1 MPRSRS
7 NHDSVNE
14 FSNTSVV
21 VHSKNESAS
30 NHTLT
35 VQLSV
40 DLPEG
45 ASRPEGAVTT
55 HVLPQPA
62 LEQVFS
68 EDGDLIIG
76 YTASQQPEESSAA
89 TSTSEPLWLPIVL
102 GSVGSFVLVIVVSG
116 VLCVGVMVYKKKQ
129 KKQ

>member
-1 MPRSRS
+1 MPSDRN
-7 NHDSVNE
+7 NHDGVNE
-14 FSNTSVV
+14 FSNTNVV
-21 VHSKNESAS
+21 VHSKNETAI

-62 LEQVFS
+62 LEQVFN
-68 EDGDLIIG
+68 ENGDLIMG
-76 YTASQQPEESSAA
+76 FTAPQQPERSKVIS
-89 TSTSEPLWLPIVL
+89 STSKPHWMPIVL
-102 GSVGSFVLVIVVSG
+102 GCVGSLLLVIAASG
-116 VLCVGVMVYKKKQ
+116 VLCFGVVVYRNKRKKK
-129 KKQ
+129 

>member
-1 MPRSRS
+1 MPSSRN
-7 NHDSVNE
+7 NHDAVNE

-21 VHSKNESAS
+21 VHSENEDAS
-30 NHTLT
+30 NHSLT

-40 DLPEG
+40 DLPKG

-62 LEQVFS
+62 LEQVFN
-68 EDGDLIIG
+68 ENGDLIVG
-76 YTASQQPEESSAA
+76 FTASQQPEQSSAI
-89 TSTSEPLWLPIVL
+89 TSTSKPHWMPIVL
-102 GSVGSFVLVIVVSG
+102 GCVVSLVLVIVISG
-116 VLCVGVMVYKKKQ
+116 VLYFGVMVYKKKW